1 MRGFFIRKFAKSYK
15 ISRQRPMKILDL
27 YIIKKFLKTYFF
39 AVLIIV
45 TIIMVIDYTEKIDNF
60 IDNKAPLSEILGDYY
75 LNFIPYWANYISP
88 LMVFISTVF
97 FTANMAA
104 RTEIIAILSTGV
116 SFMRFLRPYL
126 IGSAMLGMLTF
137 LMVGWIIP
145 IANKTRITFE
155 RKYVEGGSYYFSG
168 RDVHIK
174 IGPEDYAYMESYD
187 TGTNTGYRFALDKIS
202 GSQLKVKLL
211 ADKIVWDTT
220 RRKWTIQDYR
230 IRTFLANGKE
240 KLTYGTKL
248 DTTLNLL
255 PKDFDSKYQLQ
266 ETFTMPELEE
276 TIDKVRSRGSDGIEV
291 FLIEKYLRFANPF
304 AVVILTV
311 IGVIVSARKSRGGV
325 GFQIALGFM
334 LAFLYILFFMMSKG
348 IAQSGGMPPL
358 LAVWLP
364 NIVFTFIGM
373 ILYRAVP
380 R

>member
-1 MRGFFIRKFAKSYK
+1 
-15 ISRQRPMKILDL
+15 MKILDL

-60 IDNKAPLSEILGDYY
+60 IDNKAPLNEILGDYY

-126 IGSAMLGMLTF
+126 IGSVLLGLLTF
-137 LMVGWIIP
+137 LMVGWVIP

-155 RKYVEGGSYYFSG
+155 RKYVEGGSYYFTG

-174 IGPEDYAYMESYD
+174 IGPEDYAYIESYD

-202 GSQLKVKLL
+202 GSHLKMKLL

-220 RRKWTIQDYR
+220 RRKWIIQDYR

-240 KLTYGTKL
+240 KLTYGAKL

-276 TIDKVRSRGSDGIEV
+276 TIDKVRSRGSDGIEI

>member
-1 MRGFFIRKFAKSYK
+1 
-15 ISRQRPMKILDL
+15 MKILDL

>member
-1 MRGFFIRKFAKSYK
+1 
-15 ISRQRPMKILDL
+15 MKILDL
-27 YIIKKFLKTYFF
+27 YIIKKFLTTYFF

-45 TIIMVIDYTEKIDNF
+45 SIIMVIDYTEKIDNF
-60 IDNKAPLSEILGDYY
+60 IDNKASLHAVLVDYY

-88 LMVFISTVF
+88 LMVFIATVF
-97 FTANMAA
+97 FTANLAA

-116 SFMRFLRPYL
+116 SFMRFIRPY
-126 IGSAMLGMLTF
+126 IIASSIVGVLTF
-137 LMVGWIIP
+137 FMVGWVIP
-145 IANKTRITFE
+145 NSNKTRIAFE
-155 RKYVEGGSYYFSG
+155 RKYVVGSYYYSG

-174 IGPEDYAYMESYD
+174 IGPHDYAYMESYD
-187 TGTNTGYRFALDKIS
+187 TGSQTGYRFSLDKIE
-202 GSQLKVKLL
+202 GHELKTKLL
-211 ADKIVWDTT
+211 ADHITWDST
-220 RRKWTIQDYR
+220 RRKWSIFDYR
-230 IRTFLANGKE
+230 VRTFLPNGKQ
-240 KLTYGTKL
+240 KLTYGTKI

-255 PKDFDSKYQLQ
+255 PKDFESTYQIH
-266 ETFTMPELEE
+266 ETLTNSELER
-276 TIDKVRSRGSDGIEV
+276 TINQIRSRGADGIEI

-304 AVVILTV
+304 AVIILSV

-364 NIVFTFIGM
+364 NLVFTGIGV
-373 ILYRAVP
+373 ILYYTVP

>member
-1 MRGFFIRKFAKSYK
+1 
-15 ISRQRPMKILDL
+15 MKILDY
-27 YIIKKFLKTYFF
+27 YILKKFLKTYVF
-39 AVLIIV
+39 AVFLIVLIV
-45 TIIMVIDYTEKIDNF
+45 MVIDYTEKIDDF
-60 IDNKAPLSEILGDYY
+60 IRKEAPMHAIIFDYY

-88 LMVFISTVF
+88 LMVFIATVF

-126 IGSAMLGMLTF
+126 IGSTLLGLLTF
-137 LMVGWIIP
+137 AMVGWVIP
-145 IANKTRITFE
+145 IANKTRIAFE

-202 GSQLKVKLL
+202 DSKLKVKLL
-211 ADKIVWDTT
+211 ADRIVWDTT

-230 IRTFLANGKE
+230 IRTFLENGKE
-240 KLTYGTKL
+240 KLTYGAKL

-276 TIDKVRSRGSDGIEV
+276 TIEKVRSRGSDGIEI

-311 IGVIVSARKSRGGV
+311 IGVIVSARKARGGV
-325 GFQIALGFM
+325 GFQIALGFL

-364 NIVFTFIGM
+364 NIVFTFIGI

>member
-1 MRGFFIRKFAKSYK
+1 
-15 ISRQRPMKILDL
+15 MKILDL

-45 TIIMVIDYTEKIDNF
+45 SIIMVIDYTEKIDNF
-60 IDNKAPLSEILGDYY
+60 IDNKASVHAVLVDYY

-88 LMVFISTVF
+88 LMVFIATVF
-97 FTANMAA
+97 FTANLAA

-116 SFMRFLRPYL
+116 SFTRFIRPYF
-126 IGSAMLGMLTF
+126 IASSIVGILTF
-137 LMVGWIIP
+137 FMVGWIIP
-145 IANKTRITFE
+145 NANKTRIAFE
-155 RKYVEGGSYYFSG
+155 RKYVVGSYYYSD

-174 IGPEDYAYMESYD
+174 IGPQDYAYMESYD
-187 TGTNTGYRFALDKIS
+187 TGSQTGYRFSLDKID
-202 GSQLKVKLL
+202 GHELKMKLL
-211 ADKIVWDTT
+211 ADHITWDST
-220 RRKWTIQDYR
+220 RKKWSIFDYR
-230 IRTFLANGKE
+230 VRTFLPNGKQ
-240 KLTYGTKL
+240 KLTYGAKI

-255 PKDFDSKYQLQ
+255 PKDFESKYQIH
-266 ETFTMPELEE
+266 ETLTNSELEA
-276 TIDKVRSRGSDGIEV
+276 TINQIRTRGADGIEI

-304 AVVILTV
+304 AVIILSV
-311 IGVIVSARKSRGGV
+311 IGVIVSARKARGGV

-364 NIVFTFIGM
+364 NIVFTAIGF
-373 ILYRAVP
+373 ILYYTVP

>member
-1 MRGFFIRKFAKSYK
+1 
-15 ISRQRPMKILDL
+15 MKILDL

-45 TIIMVIDYTEKIDNF
+45 SIIMVIDYTEKIDNF
-60 IDNKAPLSEILGDYY
+60 IDNKASVHAVLFDYY

-88 LMVFISTVF
+88 LMVFIATVF
-97 FTANMAA
+97 FTANLAA

-116 SFMRFLRPYL
+116 SFTRFIRPYF
-126 IGSAMLGMLTF
+126 IASSIVGILTF
-137 LMVGWIIP
+137 FMVGWIIP
-145 IANKTRITFE
+145 NANKTRIAFE
-155 RKYVEGGSYYFSG
+155 RKYVVGSYYYSD

-174 IGPEDYAYMESYD
+174 IGPQDYAYMESYD
-187 TGTNTGYRFALDKIS
+187 TGSQTGYRFSLDKID
-202 GSQLKVKLL
+202 GHELKMKLL
-211 ADKIVWDTT
+211 ADHITWDST
-220 RRKWTIQDYR
+220 RKKWSIFDYR
-230 IRTFLANGKE
+230 VRTFLPNGKQ
-240 KLTYGTKL
+240 KLTYGAKI

-255 PKDFDSKYQLQ
+255 PKDFESKYQIH
-266 ETFTMPELEE
+266 ETLTNSELED
-276 TIDKVRSRGSDGIEV
+276 TINQIRTRGADGIEI

-304 AVVILTV
+304 AVIILSV
-311 IGVIVSARKSRGGV
+311 IGVIVSARKARGGV

-364 NIVFTFIGM
+364 NIVFTVIGF
-373 ILYRAVP
+373 ILYYTVP

>member
-1 MRGFFIRKFAKSYK
+1 MRGFFICKFVESYK

-168 RDVHIK
+168 RNVHIK

>member
-1 MRGFFIRKFAKSYK
+1 
-15 ISRQRPMKILDL
+15 MKLLDL
-27 YIIKKFLKTYFF
+27 YIIKKFLRTYFF

-60 IDNKAPLSEILGDYY
+60 IDNKAPLREILLDYY

-88 LMVFISTVF
+88 LMVFIATVF

-116 SFMRFLRPYL
+116 SFMRFLRPYVMGSL
-126 IGSAMLGMLTF
+126 VIGLLTF
-137 LMVGWIIP
+137 AMVGWIIP
-145 IANKTRITFE
+145 IANKTRIAFE
-155 RKYVEGGSYYFSG
+155 RKYVEGGNYYFNG
-168 RDVHIK
+168 RNVHIK

-202 GSQLKVKLL
+202 GSELKMKLM
-211 ADKIVWDTT
+211 ADRIIWDST

-230 IRTFLANGKE
+230 IREFLKDGKE
-240 KLTYGTKL
+240 KLSYGVKL

-266 ETFTMPELEE
+266 ETFTMPELQE
-276 TIDKVRSRGSDGIEV
+276 TIDKVRSRGADGIEV

-304 AVVILTV
+304 AVVILTI

-364 NIVFTFIGM
+364 NIVFTLIGM

>member
-1 MRGFFIRKFAKSYK
+1 
-15 ISRQRPMKILDL
+15 MKILDL
-27 YIIKKFLKTYFF
+27 YIIKKFLKTYVF
-39 AVLIIV
+39 AVIIIV

-60 IDNKAPLSEILGDYY
+60 IDNKASVHAVLFDYY

-88 LMVFISTVF
+88 LMIFISTVF
-97 FTANMAA
+97 FTANLAA

-116 SFMRFLRPYL
+116 SFLRFLRPYI
-126 IGSAMLGMLTF
+126 IGSSIIGILTF
-137 LMVGWIIP
+137 FMVGWVIP
-145 IANKTRITFE
+145 NANKTRIAFE
-155 RKYVEGGSYYFSG
+155 RKYVVGSYYYSG

-187 TGTNTGYRFALDKIS
+187 TGSNTGYRFSLDKIE

-211 ADKIVWDTT
+211 ADHITWDST
-220 RRKWTIQDYR
+220 RKKWTIFDYR
-230 IRTFLANGKE
+230 IRTFLADGKQ
-240 KLTYGTKL
+240 KLAYGAKI

-255 PKDFDSKYQLQ
+255 PKDFDSKYQLH
-266 ETFTMPELEE
+266 ETFTMPELED
-276 TIDKVRSRGSDGIEV
+276 TISKIKSRGADGIEI

-348 IAQSGGMPPL
+348 IAESGGMAPI

-364 NIVFTFIGM
+364 NLVFTFIGFV
-373 ILYRAVP
+373 LYYTVP